1 MANINKLFN
10 GRNDAIKFLDEH
22 GSMILNKHVPLGLS
36 ILELSKMFMCEFWYD
51 YVKSKYGE
59 KMELYYV
66 DTENF
71 IVYIKTEYI

>member
-1 MANINKLFN
+1 
-10 GRNDAIKFLDEH
+10 
-22 GSMILNKHVPLGLS
+22 
-36 ILELSKMFMCEFWYD
+36 MCEFWYD

-71 IVYIKTEYI
+71 IVYIKTEYIQKYIAGDVETRFDTSNYE